1 MILTGF
7 RHGVSDITKSVFQIH
22 GVDRDSE
29 VAIRKR
35 VSRAKLL
42 EFFAGLPPC
51 LIGIE
56 ACPTA
61 HHWSWKLQ
69 ALGRTVRLMPPSY
82 VKAYLNRSK
91 NDANDA
97 AAICEAVTRW
107 ASNSAIDCPSTPA
120 APWLAFTR
128 LKASQTSRLGILNG
142 FALSTGSSRFQ
153 LAQWPRLNNATP
165 SLRPRYRTLDA
176 TTGCSVPAFRVGT
189 LALAV
194 GAACGLSLHAIS
206 VTKRRFSRSI
216 RSLVELRAAYMPDV
230 ARAVSGILQAD
241 PGERVT
247 PRF

>member
-1 MILTGF
+1 
-7 RHGVSDITKSVFQIH
+7 
-22 GVDRDSE
+22 VDRDSE

-82 VKAYLNRSK
+82 VKPYLKRSK

-97 AAICEAVTRW
+97 AAICEAVTRL

-142 FALSTGSSRFQ
+142 FALSTGSSCFQ
-153 LAQWPRLNNATP
+153 LA
-165 SLRPRYRTLDA
+165 
-176 TTGCSVPAFRVGT
+176 
-189 LALAV
+189 
-194 GAACGLSLHAIS
+194 
-206 VTKRRFSRSI
+206 
-216 RSLVELRAAYMPDV
+216 
-230 ARAVSGILQAD
+230 
-241 PGERVT
+241 
-247 PRF
+247 

>member
-1 MILTGF
+1 MRQRLRSAHKQVDETIGLNDRRAGTGSNSELRPHEHLTERAMILTGF
-7 RHGVSDITKSVFQIH
+7 RHGVSDITKSVFQIR

-42 EFFAGLPPC
+42 EFFAGLPRC

-69 ALGRTVRLMPPSY
+69 ALGRTVRLMPPSD

-97 AAICEAVTRW
+97 AAICKAVTRL

-128 LKASQTSRLGILNG
+128 LKASQTSRLGIGNG
-142 FALSTGSSRFQ
+142 FALSTGSSRCQ
-153 LAQWPRLNNATP
+153 MA
-165 SLRPRYRTLDA
+165 
-176 TTGCSVPAFRVGT
+176 
-189 LALAV
+189 AV
-194 GAACGLSLHAIS
+194 G
-206 VTKRRFSRSI
+206 R
-216 RSLVELRAAYMPDV
+216 
-230 ARAVSGILQAD
+230 
-241 PGERVT
+241 
-247 PRF
+247 